1 MGGGRTRT
9 VSAEVTQPEQ
19 ARQSLSVTLT
29 AFASSVTVCDQP
41 PLGLGTPSISSSIA
55 GAAPRS
61 VGSSIGTAVPTSSLN
76 PPPPLSSSAAGV
88 VPEAPP
94 PPPLGASGTMQA
106 CAHAAV
112 SQPLRLH
119 ESKGRGCPPIR
130 PRCAAWQMAE
140 WLRASCCGRTWEG
153 AMKSSRSMIFSAPLK
168 FCAIVYHLSDRQG
181 GAAPWRGSALLP
193 QPNRAHTGA

>member
-1 MGGGRTRT
+1 MRGGRTRT

-76 PPPPLSSSAAGV
+76 PPPPPLSSSTAGV
-88 VPEAPP
+88 VLPEAAA

-106 CAHAAV
+106 CVRATV

-119 ESKGRGCPPIR
+119 ESKGRGCRGCPPHS
-130 PRCAAWQMAE
+130 PA
-140 WLRASCCGRTWEG
+140 
-153 AMKSSRSMIFSAPLK
+153 RSK
-168 FCAIVYHLSDRQG
+168 
-181 GAAPWRGSALLP
+181 WRNG
-193 QPNRAHTGA
+193 